1 MKSERRHELR
11 ENDLVHVLGS
21 ARDYMQA
28 YGGRVGMA
36 AIIALVVVAI
46 ATLTVRSR
54 AAAMEDVWR
63 RRAQLRFEDVE
74 IGRESL
80 ESLRVMTGDVSNSA
94 FVMASLLEQGRQS
107 LRLSQQVPDPPDR
120 ALTEQAERAFN
131 ELIERFPRNPMALGV
146 GWHGLATVEQN
157 RYVIDGEMTHKQRA
171 HDFLTRIIT
180 NAALNGM
187 PFQKLAVSRR
197 NALDSAFT
205 DVRFH
210 YPTPEPAD
218 APTVDITTNT
228 GGEIKVNR
236 LEPAKTP

>member
-11 ENDLVHVLGS
+11 ENDLVHALGS
-21 ARDYMQA
+21 SRNFLQE

-36 AIIALVVVAI
+36 ALIALGVVAI

-74 IGRESL
+74 TGRESL
-80 ESLRVMTGDVSNSA
+80 ESLRVMTGDVTNRA

-120 ALTEQAERAFN
+120 ELTEQAEHAFN
-131 ELIERFPRNPMALGV
+131 ELIERFPQNPMALGV
-146 GWHGLATVEQN
+146 GLHGLATVEQN
-157 RYVIDGEMTHKQRA
+157 RFVIDGELAHKERA

-180 NAALNGM
+180 DAALNGM
-187 PFQKLAVSRR
+187 PFQKLAVDRR
-197 NALDSAFT
+197 NALDTAFIK
-205 DVRFH
+205 VRFH
-210 YPTPEPAD
+210 YPVPEPA
-218 APTVDITTNT
+218 AAVNITAKP
-228 GGEIKVNR
+228 GAEIKVNR
-236 LEPAKTP
+236 VEPAKTP